1 MVIESACSPV
11 DSRDEQTM
19 ARVGLV
25 DAHAPQTTGA
35 PRIGEVIAEKYRV
48 ERVLGIGGMGIV
60 LAVTHLQLGEPYAI
74 KCLLPGGAA
83 DPETVERFMREA
95 RAAVRIKSEHIAR
108 VSDVGQLASGAP
120 YILME
125 YLTGQDLSELLES
138 AGPLSVR
145 DAVEYVLQACTG
157 IAEAHALGI
166 VHRDLKP
173 SNLFLTKRLD
183 GASLVKVLDFGISK
197 ALGDGAPDNPS
208 LTQTTSV
215 FGSPAYMSPEQI
227 RSAKNVDFRTDVWA
241 LGVILFELLTG
252 KTPFTAETSGGL
264 LSAIAADEPHRLRE
278 LRPDAGA
285 ELDAIVARCLEKKVQ
300 NRFQSVS
307 ELASA
312 LEPFRSANSL
322 VSVGRIRRLSNAP
335 PTRTVVPVAPLSSS
349 RGLPVTEVDV
359 GAATDKAWTTAPHPP
374 KGGRAILALVAA
386 AVVAS
391 LAVGGWYAVL
401 RSHATTPSAATRSAA
416 DPPAATSSQAPVA
429 SPAQATT
436 SLDPT
441 PPSGSATPSAMPLA
455 TAPRAPGARPTKPGA
470 SAQAVAPSSAA
481 AAAATARKST
491 PVTAATAPS
500 DTTPGTPVDPFGSSH

>member
-1 MVIESACSPV
+1 V
-11 DSRDEQTM
+11 DSRDEQTR
-19 ARVGLV
+19 ARVGPPV
-25 DAHAPQTTGA
+25 EADDGA
-35 PRIGEVIAEKYRV
+35 RAGIPRQGDVIAEKYRV
-48 ERVLGIGGMGIV
+48 ERVLGIGGMGV
-60 LAVTHLQLGEPYAI
+60 VVAVTHLQLGEPYAI

-108 VSDVGQLASGAP
+108 VSDVGQLDTGAP

-125 YLTGQDLSELLES
+125 YLTGHDLSDVLRND
-138 AGPLSVR
+138 GRLSVR

-197 ALGDGAPDNPS
+197 AVGDAAPHNPS
-208 LTQTTSV
+208 LTQTASV

-252 KTPFTAETSGGL
+252 QTPFTAETSGGL
-264 LSAIAADEPHRLRE
+264 LSAIAADEPHRLRD

-285 ELDAIVARCLEKKVQ
+285 ELDAIVQRCLEKKVES
-300 NRFQSVS
+300 RFQSVS

-312 LEPFRSANSL
+312 LEPFRADNSL

-335 PTRTVVPVAPLSSS
+335 SQRRVMPAAPPSSK
-349 RGLPVTEVDV
+349 RALPVTEVTV
-359 GAATDKAWTTAPHPP
+359 GAATDKAWTSPPQHP
-374 KGGRAILALVAA
+374 KSSRAVMALLGAAVAA
-386 AVVAS
+386 AV
-391 LAVGGWYAVL
+391 AVGGWYVVL
-401 RSHATTPSAATRSAA
+401 RSHAAPPSAATVSPAE
-416 DPPAATSSQAPVA
+416 PPAPV
-429 SPAQATT
+429 P
-436 SLDPT
+436 LP
-441 PPSGSATPSAMPLA
+441 ATPIVSSPPAVAAVPSASSVP
-455 TAPRAPGARPTKPGA
+455 TAPRVVVARPARPGAIVPSAPLAA
-470 SAQAVAPSSAA
+470 SASTAGRKVAAPPSPAAV
-481 AAAATARKST
+481 
-491 PVTAATAPS
+491 PS
-500 DTTPGTPVDPFGSSH
+500 DSHTGTPVDPLGSSH